1 MISQRIA
8 RGQDPDQQ
16 AVSLVCVL
24 FHESELSS
32 LLVREGTILLTGAST
47 IRLSRSF
54 LEPSL
59 FVEGKLPV
67 IHQLS
72 RRIEFL
78 RMWSYSLLKMYFINQ
93 VNAVFIHNY
102 SAVKI
107 ACLNYEMQFSILTE
121 IPLQT
126 LSCYMGCYL
135 DNFTRAVYLLW
146 HLMWGIFGNSWV

>member
-32 LLVREGTILLTGAST
+32 FLVREGTILLTGAST
-47 IRLSRSF
+47 IPLSRSF

-67 IHQLS
+67 IH
-72 RRIEFL
+72 
-78 RMWSYSLLKMYFINQ
+78 
-93 VNAVFIHNY
+93 
-102 SAVKI
+102 
-107 ACLNYEMQFSILTE
+107 
-121 IPLQT
+121 
-126 LSCYMGCYL
+126 
-135 DNFTRAVYLLW
+135 
-146 HLMWGIFGNSWV
+146 